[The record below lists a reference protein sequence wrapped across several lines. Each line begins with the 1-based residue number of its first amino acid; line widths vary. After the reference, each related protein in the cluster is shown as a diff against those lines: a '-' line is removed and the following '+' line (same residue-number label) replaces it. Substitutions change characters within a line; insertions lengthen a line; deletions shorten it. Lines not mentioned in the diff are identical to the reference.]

1 MSGLIA
7 AEFKRLLR
15 NKSTLVCMIIAAVLG
30 IAVALLYR
38 YFWIERGNNIAISYQ
53 LMELYG
59 LDTNVLDEAFS
70 VVPKL
75 DIWSFISAFLSD
87 EFKWILSSIN
97 CASSD
102 KCARILSS
110 ICVCSLMTSE
120 FSSGTIKNTV
130 SRGFSRTAIYISK
143 LITAVIQVFAV
154 TICYVGAGA
163 VTALFFVRDSV
174 SAKPQ
179 DIILCIVT
187 NILLLIATA
196 AVFVMLCVIFRRSG
210 MSVAAAIAAP
220 FLLVSLLGILSMA
233 LPDGSPLYSRFVLME
248 TFATVE
254 RYIRAGEG
262 WVALVT
268 GGAYLLISSVTG
280 IIIFRKCD
288 IK

>member
-87 EFKWILSSIN
+87 EFKWILSSI
-97 CASSD
+97 
-102 KCARILSS
+102 
-110 ICVCSLMTSE
+110 CVCSLMTSE

-143 LITAVIQVFAV
+143 LI
-154 TICYVGAGA
+154 
-163 VTALFFVRDSV
+163 
-174 SAKPQ
+174 
-179 DIILCIVT
+179 
-187 NILLLIATA
+187 
-196 AVFVMLCVIFRRSG
+196 
-210 MSVAAAIAAP
+210 
-220 FLLVSLLGILSMA
+220 
-233 LPDGSPLYSRFVLME
+233 
-248 TFATVE
+248 
-254 RYIRAGEG
+254 
-262 WVALVT
+262 
-268 GGAYLLISSVTG
+268 
-280 IIIFRKCD
+280 

>member
-87 EFKWILSSIN
+87 EFKW
-97 CASSD
+97 
-102 KCARILSS
+102 ILSS

>member
-15 NKSTLVCMIIAAVLG
+15 NKSTLVCMIIATVLG

-87 EFKWILSSIN
+87 EFKW
-97 CASSD
+97 
-102 KCARILSS
+102 ILSS